1 MGGSRVS
8 RISSVALQSLH
19 QAFKMICTYPTFLT
33 DVEINMFPA
42 SLPSLKQH
50 SIYHSAPRAHF
61 PNSDNKKSPKPSEG
75 KINPHPRL
83 CKSPSTAMNKRRIN
97 PEKKRQLE
105 LQRPRLSPSQARE
118 MRQEA
123 KEEIKDPLRTDLLFR
138 SQLLEMS
145 GWKRRKLA
153 LQRVSPSPGVKSVER
168 EGIPR
173 LSQWGCLIAS
183 RVLGNT
189 GKTAA
194 PGWFTR
200 WVM

>member
-97 PEKKRQLE
+97 PEKNGNSSSRGHGSARV
-105 LQRPRLSPSQARE
+105 RPEKWGRKQ
-118 MRQEA
+118 
-123 KEEIKDPLRTDLLFR
+123 
-138 SQLLEMS
+138 
-145 GWKRRKLA
+145 KRRSRILFAPICFSEVNYWKCLGGRGGSWLSRECLLHLVWNQWRGKGYLA
-153 LQRVSPSPGVKSVER
+153 
-168 EGIPR
+168 
-173 LSQWGCLIAS
+173 
-183 RVLGNT
+183 
-189 GKTAA
+189 
-194 PGWFTR
+194 
-200 WVM
+200 